1 MEQQNGTEL
10 TSSEVTLRE
19 KARNQQLQK
28 VWVSR
33 LTKEEKAHDD
43 FRRESRKVEKVF
55 RAKRDD
61 LYVPLYWQVV
71 NVEKVGVY
79 SAQPSPDVRPRN
91 EEQNPTLRAVARM
104 IQRGLGYCVNHR
116 SFDFNFNRTIIDYLA
131 MGLGVCRVKVDSVI
145 HKTEVGK
152 DFFNQPV
159 MEESIG
165 DQTLRWEYVP
175 WGRFGWE
182 ACNSWEH
189 CTWIYFR
196 HRMTQAQ
203 IRKRFGRTVS
213 ASKDKDDP
221 TSEDSWM
228 SQTYD
233 IYEIWDKTNRKV
245 LFIGK
250 GESEPLEVR
259 DDPLSLLE
267 FYPLPTPMMMNLPS
281 EEMIPQA
288 DYVYIAHYDREL
300 NRLQERRMSLLE
312 QIKSTGAYDKGL
324 PELEGMLDLEDG
336 QLLAV
341 QNLVGRLQAA
351 GGSDGFIYWTPIKE
365 KVETLV
371 QLTTQ
376 IQFVKSQVDEVLGIA
391 DIVMGTTKASESA
404 TAQDIKGRWVGIRL
418 TDKREVVQYTVVEML
433 RIMAQLFGSHITPE
447 NLQRMTQMQMTEE
460 MMEIFKSD
468 TLMDFAINIETQ
480 STVAKDEVAERK
492 TQQEMLNGVSQF
504 AQAVMP
510 MVMQG
515 AMPAGVASAVLG
527 SALKPYARYDRTLD
541 EELNN
546 MPNTMQQLQGLNKNL
561 QQLQQQLQQVGGEK
575 QMWQDLA
582 QKLQLEAT
590 TAKTKQQT
598 ADAFKKVAETEKIRA
613 ETKDDNIQPL
623 KTAAEIEKI
632 AAEVD
637 NLNSPQQRVQ

>member
-1 MEQQNGTEL
+1 MEESGIEL
-10 TSSEVTLRE
+10 TSSEQTLRE
-19 KARNQQLQK
+19 KARDAQLQK
-28 VWVSR
+28 VWNSR
-33 LTKEEKAHDD
+33 LTKEEKAHDA
-43 FRRESRKVEKVF
+43 FRRESRKVEKIF

-71 NVEKVGVY
+71 HVEKVGVY
-79 SAQPSPDVRPRN
+79 SAQPVPDIRPRN
-91 EEQNPTLRAVARM
+91 EEDNPVLKQVARM
-104 IQRGLGYCVNHR
+104 IQRGLGYCVNNR
-116 SFDFNFNRTIIDYLA
+116 SFDFNVNRAITDYLA

-145 HKTEVGK
+145 EKTETGR

-159 MEESIG
+159 MDESIG

-182 ACNSWEH
+182 ACNNWEN
-189 CTWIYFR
+189 CSWIYFR

-213 ASKDKDDP
+213 ASKDKNDP

-245 LFIGK
+245 LFIAK
-250 GESEPLEVR
+250 GESAPLQVV
-259 DDPLSLLE
+259 DDPLQLLE
-267 FYPLPTPMMMNLPS
+267 FYPIPTPMMTNLPS
-281 EEMIPQA
+281 EELIPQA
-288 DYVYIAHYDREL
+288 DYIYVQHYDKEL
-300 NRLQERRMSLLE
+300 NRLQERRMGLLE

-324 PELEGMLDLEDG
+324 PELEGMLGLEDG
-336 QLLAV
+336 ELLAV

-365 KVETLV
+365 KVDTLV

-391 DIVMGTTKASESA
+391 DIVMGATKASESA
-404 TAQDIKGRWVGIRL
+404 TAQDIKGRWVGVRL
-418 TDKREVVQYTVVEML
+418 TDKREIVQYTVVDMM

-468 TLMDFAINIETQ
+468 TLMDFSIDIETQ
-480 STVAKDEVAERK
+480 STVAKDELKERK

-515 AMPAGVASAVLG
+515 AMPAGVASAVLK
-527 SALKPYARYDRTLD
+527 SALKPYARYDRNLD
-541 EELNN
+541 DELNN
-546 MPNTMQQLQGLNKNL
+546 MPQTMQQLQGMSQQL
-561 QQLQQQLQQVGGEK
+561 QQLQQQMQQIGGEK

-590 TAKTKQQT
+590 QAKTKQQT

-613 ETKDDNIQPL
+613 ETQDENIQPL
-623 KTAAEIEKI
+623 KTAAEIDKI
-632 AAEVD
+632 AAEID
-637 NLNSPQQRVQ
+637 NMGQRRMQQ